1 MIILITGGARS
12 GKSAFAQK
20 LATELGKRV
29 LFCATAQPLDPEMQ
43 ARIEMHRKSRPAGW
57 DTVELPLNVAAGL
70 RHIRAKYDIIVID
83 CITMLVA
90 NRLCEDMPEEK
101 AEYEVLAEIEP
112 LISYMQ
118 KQKIH
123 FILVT
128 NEVGWGIVP
137 DNKLARLYRDLL
149 GKVNQK
155 LAGCAHEVYLLVA
168 GIPCK
173 IK

>member
-12 GKSAFAQK
+12 GKSEFAQK
-20 LATELGKRV
+20 LAAGLGKSV
-29 LFCATAQPLDPEMQ
+29 LFCATAQPLDMEMQ

-57 DTVELPLNVAAGL
+57 DTLELPINIAAGL
-70 RHIRAKYDIIVID
+70 KRIRRKYDTVIID
-83 CITMLVA
+83 CVTMLVA
-90 NRLCEDMPEEK
+90 NRLNEEMSEET
-101 AEYEVLAEIEP
+101 AHHEVLSEIEP
-112 LISYMQ
+112 LIKHMRTQ
-118 KQKIH
+118 KKH

-128 NEVGWGIVP
+128 NEVGLGIVP

-155 LAGCAHEVYLLVA
+155 LANCAHEVYLLTA